1 VNLVREKKKKF
12 YPQIQGVTEVLREY
26 NLTLAE
32 GGITN
37 EDEAVLVEWVR
48 VGDLFSNAMN

>member
-1 VNLVREKKKKF
+1 VREKKKKF